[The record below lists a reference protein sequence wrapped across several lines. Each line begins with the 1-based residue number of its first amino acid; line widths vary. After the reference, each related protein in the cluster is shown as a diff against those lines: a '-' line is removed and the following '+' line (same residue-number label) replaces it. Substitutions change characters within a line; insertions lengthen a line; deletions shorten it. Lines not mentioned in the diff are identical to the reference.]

1 MKALAHALAHAAFVA
16 ATGAAAPAGADTLTD
31 ILGRGGLLGGWAV
44 DCGAPPSLQN
54 PHVDYLPAASGAVS
68 RELYF
73 AAGEA
78 QGIFTIEAAE
88 LHDGGMIGIREVV
101 DKLGNFAGLRYD
113 ESILLSPDRRRTRTM
128 RSVDSSGR
136 IIIDNGIV
144 VAIHKESVWMNK
156 CGDAGPPR
164 T

>member
-1 MKALAHALAHAAFVA
+1 MKALAHALAYAAAFVA
-16 ATGAAAPAGADTLTD
+16 AAGAAAPAEADTVAD

-68 RELYF
+68 RELHF

-88 LHDGGMIGIREVV
+88 LRDGGVIGIREVV
-101 DKLGNFAGLRYD
+101 DKWA
-113 ESILLSPDRRRTRTM
+113 ISPGCTTTS
-128 RSVDSSGR
+128 RSS
-136 IIIDNGIV
+136 
-144 VAIHKESVWMNK
+144 
-156 CGDAGPPR
+156 
-164 T
+164 